1 MRLSC
6 ALGLGGVLAAALASR
21 LANSVT
27 LYSDLLRACGDFLT
41 ILLVWLTVRKVG
53 RGSTYRFNY
62 GYGKLEN
69 VSALIVA
76 LVMVISWAVIAV
88 AALGRLRTP
97 VIVTGVE
104 TGLVFNVIALVI
116 NGMSWRRTGRIARRS
131 PSPMMESQW
140 RLFRTKA
147 VANALVALSLALSL
161 TGWRGTAYVDPIVSL
176 AVSGFLLFTAWSLSS
191 SSISGLM
198 DRALEETVQL
208 VVMGELADFFD
219 RYTAF
224 HGMRSRRSGGTLY
237 IEISLQFDGA
247 LRMSAVQRTIDEMR
261 DSLERKI
268 RQSRVAIVPA
278 TRPIELG

>member
-6 ALGLGGVLAAALASR
+6 ALGFGGVLAAAVASW

-27 LYSDLLRACGDFLT
+27 LYTDLLRASGDFLT
-41 ILLVWLTVRKVG
+41 MLLVWLTVRKVG

-97 VIVTGVE
+97 VMVTGVE
-104 TGLVFNVIALVI
+104 TGLVFNVIALVV
-116 NGMSWRRTGRIARRS
+116 NGALWRRTLEIARRS

-147 VANALVALSLALSL
+147 LANVLVAFSLALAL
-161 TGWRGTAYVDPIVSL
+161 TGRPWTVYVDPVVSL
-176 AVSGFLLFTAWSLSS
+176 VVSGLLLFSAWSLSS
-191 SSISGLM
+191 SSIYALM
-198 DRALEETVQL
+198 DRALEETIQL
-208 VVMGELADFFD
+208 VVLGELADFFD
-219 RYTAF
+219 RYAAF
-224 HGMRSRRSGGTLY
+224 HGVRSRRSGGTLY
-237 IEISLQFDGA
+237 VEIFLEFDGA
-247 LRMSAVQRTIDEMR
+247 LRMSEVQRTIDEMR
-261 DSLERKI
+261 QNLEGKI